1 MPKFKIIRSQNIPM
15 MIKDIVDAV
24 KYTSEIHG
32 YDKYEQLK
40 GSILNIIF
48 YGKYNTITSEKGF
61 RDNVRKY
68 SSDQLLNLVVEFA
81 KVYDDNDSI
90 IESNGSYY
98 IDSDNLKR
106 LVDKLCDSYLYKEMD
121 KASITIPN
129 DKKVIPEQVVYY
141 EYSNSLKNAIFE
153 ERQTKLRNSSHH
165 CNGMYAYSDVGL
177 KRSNQEDSYYI
188 GVHPSNSNFKI
199 MAVCDGAGG
208 HELGEVASNIAIKNL
223 ITWFEN
229 LDSKE
234 FYSNDNS
241 NLKKNLSLEID
252 NINRIIRSQ
261 TNGRTT
267 LCMTIIK
274 NNCIFVANVGDS
286 KGFIF
291 ENNKLVFNTIP
302 EDASHLNQV
311 PEVLA
316 RFYKGGNMIY
326 NCLGGSDTYVNCDI
340 IQINPNNSYKIIIC
354 SDGVTDCL
362 GDKKIVDISTK
373 GGNVSKAL
381 VECALENTSYLKY
394 ELMSLG
400 FFARR
405 KIDENQF
412 YPEINAGK
420 DNSTA
425 LYGEIKRR

>member
-1 MPKFKIIRSQNIPM
+1 MPKFKVMRNQNIPM

-24 KYTSEIHG
+24 KYTSEIYG

-48 YGKYNTITSEKGF
+48 FGKYNTITSKNGF

-68 SSDQLLNLVVEFA
+68 SSDQLFNLVVEFA
-81 KVYDDNDSI
+81 KGNNDSDSI
-90 IESNGSYY
+90 VESNGIYS
-98 IDSDNLKR
+98 IDSDNLKK
-106 LVDKLCDSYLYKEMD
+106 LVKKLCDSYLYKEMD
-121 KASITIPN
+121 KASIAIPN
-129 DKKVIPEQVVYY
+129 DKKVIPENVVYY
-141 EYSNSLKNAIFE
+141 EPSNKLKKSIFEGQQTSLK
-153 ERQTKLRNSSHH
+153 KSSYI
-165 CNGMYAYSDVGL
+165 CNGMSAYSDVGL
-177 KRSNQEDSYYI
+177 KRTNQEDSYYI

-208 HELGEVASNIAIKNL
+208 HEAGEVASNIAVKNL
-223 ITWFEN
+223 IDWFEN

-234 FYSNDNS
+234 FYSNNYD
-241 NLKKNLSLEID
+241 LKESLSREIYK
-252 NINRIIRSQ
+252 INRIIRSQ
-261 TNGRTT
+261 TNGKTT
-267 LCMTIIK
+267 LCMAIIK
-274 NNCIFVANVGDS
+274 NNCIIVANVGDS
-286 KGFIF
+286 KGFVF

-302 EDASHLNQV
+302 EDASRLNQV
-311 PEVLA
+311 PEALA

-326 NCLGGSDTYVNCDI
+326 NCLGSNDTYVNCDI
-340 IQINPNNSYKIIIC
+340 IPINPDNSYKVIIC

-362 GDKKIVDISTK
+362 GDKKIVKIATK

-381 VECALENTSYLKY
+381 VDCALENTSYLKY
-394 ELMSLG
+394 ELMSFG

-405 KIDENQF
+405 KIDESQF
-412 YPEINAGK
+412 YPEINPGK